1 MNRIA
6 RTAIV
11 GVAGAIIGSS
21 AMMFHAT
28 TNDIAGAPVAAAA
41 LSGVN
46 DQDRIV
52 SAVKHTKVSVVAITE
67 AMNGRIYFFHSLGQQ
82 GPGLDY
88 KGQASGSG
96 FVYDDKGDI
105 VTNAHV
111 VVPPSGAHFSN
122 LTVVFENGDRLPGR
136 VIAANNNAD
145 LAVVRVDNYK
155 KLPPALQLA
164 DSDRLNQG
172 QWAIAIGEPYE
183 LQQSVTL
190 GVISAFNR
198 DEQVKAEGGE
208 NVYDFKGLLQTS
220 APINPG
226 NSGGPLI
233 DIDGQVIGV
242 NQLTEGQGQGLG
254 FAIPSNIVKRVVP
267 TMLK

>member
-1 MNRIA
+1 MSGFVRMA
-6 RTAIV
+6 LV
-11 GVAGAIIGSS
+11 GVLLASTPAGASS
-21 AMMFHAT
+21 LT
-28 TNDIAGAPVAAAA
+28 
-41 LSGVN
+41 GVS

-67 AMNGRIYFFHSLGQQ
+67 ALNGRIYLFRDLGQQ
-82 GPGLDY
+82 GPAINY

-96 FVYDDKGDI
+96 FIYDDKGDI

-111 VVPPSGAHFSN
+111 VVPPSGGHFSN
-122 LTVVFENGDRLPGR
+122 LTVVFENGDRVPGR
-136 VIAANNNAD
+136 VIAANSDAD

-164 DSDRLNQG
+164 DSNKLNQG

-190 GVISAFNR
+190 GVVSAFGR
-198 DEQVKAEGGE
+198 EEKVKGEGTDT
-208 NVYDFKGLLQTS
+208 VYDFKGLLQTS

-242 NQLTEGQGQGLG
+242 NQLTRGARPG
-254 FAIPSNIVKRVVP
+254 PRVCDP
-267 TMLK
+267 LEHRQARRADAAQIA